1 MVVTGILVYV
11 VKEDLQDYKVTLV
24 PRALTVAPAPQVILV
39 LRVKLEYK
47 VILADQVIL
56 EKEA

>member
-1 MVVTGILVYV
+1 MVATGILVCV